1 MGTKKSTE
9 KYIQVEDFPD
19 LVKERSGDAILN
31 SNVESYNSFRNK
43 KLKDL
48 ETTKRLNDL
57 DTKMDNILQM
67 LETLTNDKK

>member
-1 MGTKKSTE
+1 MATE

-19 LVKERSGDAILN
+19 LVKERNGDAILN

-43 KLKDL
+43 KLKEL